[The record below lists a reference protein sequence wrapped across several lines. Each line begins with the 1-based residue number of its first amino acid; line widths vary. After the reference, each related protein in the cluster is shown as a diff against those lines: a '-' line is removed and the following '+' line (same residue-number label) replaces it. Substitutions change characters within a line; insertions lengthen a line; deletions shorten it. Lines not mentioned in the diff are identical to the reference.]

1 MKFGL
6 LIIALAFSLSNLLAQ
21 PAVAPR
27 IPEHYEWK
35 NARDYKRD
43 EDLIVRTLQWLCA
56 NPLNEANEY
65 RSKATLFVMEWIAGS
80 PRLKISI
87 TSADLPFYDNYPDLL
102 FPYIQGVALKKLG
115 KPACESELE
124 AMVNGF
130 SVVGFMI
137 ESDPV
142 LKKDKFLQPLLKA
155 YKKNK
160 MQPYVEQQLA
170 RNTAP

>member
-43 EDLIVRTLQWLCA
+43 EDLIVRTLQWLCT
-56 NPLNEANEY
+56 NPLSEAVEY

-87 TSADLPFYDNYPDLL
+87 SSTDLPFYDNYPDLL

-115 KPACESELE
+115 KPACQSELE
-124 AMVNGF
+124 AMVGGF

-142 LKKDKFLQPLLKA
+142 FKKDKFLQPLLKA

>member
-6 LIIALAFSLSNLLAQ
+6 LTILIAFSLSNLSAQ

-43 EDLIVRTLQWLCA
+43 EDLIVRTLSWLCA
-56 NPLNEANEY
+56 TPLNEAVEY

-80 PRLKISI
+80 PRLKIAI
-87 TSADLPFYDNYPDLL
+87 TSADLPFYENYPDLL
-102 FPYIQGVALKKLG
+102 FPYIHGVALKKLG
-115 KPACESELE
+115 KPACASELE
-124 AMVNGF
+124 AMVGGF

-137 ESDPV
+137 ESDVV
-142 LKKDKFLQPLLKA
+142 LKKEKPLQPLLKA

-160 MQPYVEQQLA
+160 LQPFVEQQVA
-170 RNTAP
+170 RNPAP